1 MDLPPLPDFSRFHD
15 SFRTN
20 NTGQTPEGD
29 IRKAFFLAYDD
40 DNCEYV
46 DLETRGLEEDIDNGL
61 ELVAASFLIP
71 YPPGFPILVPGQ
83 VISTAIISFMK
94 KLDVKEIHGY
104 QPELGIHV
112 FTNEA
117 LKQLAEKVPDS

>member
-1 MDLPPLPDFSRFHD
+1 LPDFSRFHD
-15 SFRTN
+15 SFRPSN
-20 NTGQTPEGD
+20 ASLTPEGD
-29 IRKAFFLAYDD
+29 IRKAFFMAYDD

-46 DLETRGLEEDIDNGL
+46 DLETPGLEEDIDNGL

-104 QPELGIHV
+104 QPELGIHI
-112 FTNEA
+112 FTNKA
-117 LKQLAEKVPDS
+117 LEQLAEKALDS